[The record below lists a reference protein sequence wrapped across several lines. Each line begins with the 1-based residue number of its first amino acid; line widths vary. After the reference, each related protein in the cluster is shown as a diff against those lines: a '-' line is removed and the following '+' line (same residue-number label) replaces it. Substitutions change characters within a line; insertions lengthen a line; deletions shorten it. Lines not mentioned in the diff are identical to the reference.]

1 MLAEHG
7 GLLVLGLVGGI
18 ISATVAVWPVLSN
31 PDQGMPLKLLT
42 WTVGGI
48 LLSGLL
54 WTWLAAV
61 LALRG
66 KLLPALRHE

>member
-1 MLAEHG
+1 
-7 GLLVLGLVGGI
+7 
-18 ISATVAVWPVLSN
+18 
-31 PDQGMPLKLLT
+31 MPLKLLA

-61 LALRG
+61 TALRG